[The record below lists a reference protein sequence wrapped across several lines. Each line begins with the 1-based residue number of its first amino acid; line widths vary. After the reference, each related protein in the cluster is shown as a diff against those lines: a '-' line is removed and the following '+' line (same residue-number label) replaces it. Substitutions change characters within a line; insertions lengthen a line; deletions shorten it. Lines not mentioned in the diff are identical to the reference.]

1 MKKIVIVEEIKKED
15 GSIISNYRGEVLV
28 EKEKVESTIN
38 AFKEMFKKE
47 ETFSS
52 YKCLEVLKESFS

>member
-15 GSIISNYRGEVLV
+15 GSIISNYRGEILV

-47 ETFSS
+47 KTFYN

>member
-15 GSIISNYRGEVLV
+15 GSIISNYRGEILI

-47 ETFSS
+47 KTFSN